1 MVTSETMR
9 VRMEKTLLQVQ
20 ESVCAAF
27 ERIDGTRFREDSWTR
42 QEGGSGLTRVL
53 QNGHVFEKAGVNT
66 STVSGTMTREAAQT
80 ARVGDGNFADDAI
93 PFFVTSI
100 SLVVH
105 PYNPMAPTS
114 HAHYRYFELGDGN
127 VPASWSSF
135 SGSAD
140 LTPYYL
146 FEEDA
151 AHFHRIHKEVC
162 DRYDTTLYPRFK
174 QACDDYFYLPHRQEQ
189 RGVGGIFLGNLNAYD
204 QEMLA
209 DLTTSCAEAF
219 LPAYLPII
227 ERRKDLPFTEV
238 HTRWHRLRRGRYVE
252 FNLVNDRGTAFGLK
266 TGGRVESILMS
277 LPPIASWEYDYQPT
291 PGSEEARLL
300 EVLKNPRQWV

>member
-9 VRMEKTLLQVQ
+9 ARMEKTLQSVQ
-20 ESVCAAF
+20 DAVCEAL
-27 ERIDGTRFREDSWTR
+27 EWIDATSFREDTWTR
-42 QEGGSGLTRVL
+42 QEGGSGLTSVM
-53 QNGHVFEKAGVNT
+53 QNGNVFEKAGVNT

-80 ARVGDGNFADDAI
+80 ARVGAGKFEDDRI

-100 SLVVH
+100 SLVIH
-105 PYNPMAPTS
+105 PYNPLAPTS
-114 HAHYRYFELGDGN
+114 HAHYRYFELGDGTA
-127 VPASWSSF
+127 PASWSF

-151 AHFHRIHKEVC
+151 IHFHRVHKEAC
-162 DRYDTTLYPRFK
+162 DRYDTALYPRFK
-174 QACDDYFYLPHRQEQ
+174 QACDEYFYLPHRQEH
-189 RGVGGIFLGNLNAYD
+189 RGIGGIFLDNLSEYD

-227 ERRKDLPFTEV
+227 ERRKNLPFTDA
-238 HTRWHRLRRGRYVE
+238 HRRWQTLRRGRYVE

-277 LPPIASWEYDYQPT
+277 LPPVAGWEYDYQPT

-300 EVLKNPRQWV
+300 EVLKRPQKWI